1 MVTRVSKCWVS
12 DGLAFWFQNPPSAE
26 SLLGYPSSPKIPHRH
41 PRTKPAMW
49 KHGVTLNG
57 NKIRFSCR
65 KGLCKGLFI
74 QLLACCIAFLLLA
87 RPCMIR
93 RASCWKPSK
102 TLGFTNWIIVH
113 LSMPV
118 APRLL
123 AEGFSCLQ
131 QSATSKG
138 SSWNLETSSR
148 NSKLHAFLASSSC
161 HSCTSVQSEACIEIR
176 IYFIFK
182 ALLASLLASQSCF
195 EKHWKT
201 CSFQIFKPSEICDSS
216 LVQDCPQV
224 IVWVAWVS
232 SASCLGARATACR
245 SCYRSG
251 VPSWN
256 SVRMARVGG
265 LGAREGISLARKSSK
280 GGQL

>member
-1 MVTRVSKCWVS
+1 MQQAKEVH
-12 DGLAFWFQNPPSAE
+12 G
-26 SLLGYPSSPKIPHRH
+26 I
-41 PRTKPAMW
+41 W
-49 KHGVTLNG
+49 K
-57 NKIRFSCR
+57 
-65 KGLCKGLFI
+65 
-74 QLLACCIAFLLLA
+74 
-87 RPCMIR
+87 
-93 RASCWKPSK
+93 
-102 TLGFTNWIIVH
+102 
-113 LSMPV
+113 
-118 APRLL
+118 
-123 AEGFSCLQ
+123 
-131 QSATSKG
+131 
-138 SSWNLETSSR
+138 TSSR
-148 NSKLHAFLASSSC
+148 NSKLHAFLVSSSC

-201 CSFQIFKPSEICDSS
+201 FSFQIFKPSEICDSS